1 VILGSGHL
9 RHHRHD
15 HDATCGHAGGNDR
28 GRKPAREAPT
38 PDHNL
43 RAAYLH
49 VLADA
54 LTSVSAVVALTFG
67 KFFGQTWLDPVMGIV
82 GSALI
87 ARWSYGLLR
96 DTGHILIDAHVREN
110 LLPLIRSTIESVDDN
125 RIADLHVWKVGPDS
139 YAAIVCVVTDYPRPP
154 DYYRGLLANID
165 GLSHVSVEVQRCCQ
179 APWFPHAPGPE
190 SRKGSK

>member
-1 VILGSGHL
+1 
-9 RHHRHD
+9 
-15 HDATCGHAGGNDR
+15 
-28 GRKPAREAPT
+28 
-38 PDHNL
+38 
-43 RAAYLH
+43 
-49 VLADA
+49 
-54 LTSVSAVVALTFG
+54 
-67 KFFGQTWLDPVMGIV
+67 MGIV